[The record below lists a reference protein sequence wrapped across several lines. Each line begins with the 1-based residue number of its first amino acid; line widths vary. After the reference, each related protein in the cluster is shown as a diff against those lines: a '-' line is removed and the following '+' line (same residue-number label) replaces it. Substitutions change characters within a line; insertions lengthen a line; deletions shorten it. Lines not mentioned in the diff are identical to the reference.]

1 MDAKPSEFGAA
12 AAKANFSELLARAE
26 AGETITI
33 RRHGRPVARLVPARR
48 ALTREERLESLARWE
63 EYRRT
68 HDIRLG
74 PDVTAADL
82 VREGR
87 KHE

>member
-1 MDAKPSEFGAA
+1 MDARSTEFGVAD
-12 AAKANFSELLARAE
+12 AKARFSELLDRAE

-63 EYRRT
+63 EYRRM

-74 PDVTAADL
+74 QGVTAADL

-87 KHE
+87 RYE